1 MDFLPTADVA
11 SLRQMAAL
19 CRKARAFFDQRDFFE
34 VITPVLSHDVLVDLY
49 VEPIGLELGG
59 EKLFLQTSPEFAM
72 KRLLAGGADRI
83 YQIAHAFRRGDR
95 GAHHNIEFTLLE
107 WYRRGDNYDEGMNL
121 LADLA
126 VELLD
131 RPRPRFCSFAELFDT
146 RVGIN
151 PHTMAA
157 EELQALCDSRGIV
170 YPESF
175 TAGETSASA
184 DDWLDLL
191 FTEKIQP
198 GLGQDVPVIV
208 YDYPAYEPQLART
221 RQVVE
226 RGERYRVTERFEL
239 FADSMELANGYH
251 ELTDAEELLRRFAR
265 IAEKRGRLGRP
276 PLPTESRLLAAMRA
290 GLPSSSGCA
299 LGMERAAMV
308 RLGKSAI
315 DQVLPFP
322 IERA

>member
-1 MDFLPTADVA
+1 MDFLPTADIP
-11 SLRQMAAL
+11 SLRQMAGL
-19 CRKARAFFDQRDFFE
+19 CRAARRFFEERGFFE

-49 VEPIGLELGG
+49 VEPISLNLSG
-59 EKLFLQTSPEFAM
+59 EELFLQTSPEFAM

-107 WYRRGDNYDEGMNL
+107 WYRAGDNYDDGMNL

-126 VELLD
+126 EALLD
-131 RPRPRFCSFAELFDT
+131 RGRPARVSFAELFV
-146 RVGIN
+146 RAVGIN
-151 PHTMAA
+151 PHLAA
-157 EELQALCDSRGIV
+157 EEEIRSRCDSLGIV

-175 TAGETSASA
+175 TRADAASA
-184 DDWLDLL
+184 DDWIDLI

-198 GLGQDVPVIV
+198 GLGARRPVIV

-221 RQVVE
+221 RT
-226 RGERYRVTERFEL
+226 VTGPEGSYSVAQRFEL
-239 FADSMELANGYH
+239 FADSLELANGYH
-251 ELTDAEELLRRFAR
+251 ELTDAEDLSRRFER
-265 IAEKRGRLGRP
+265 IAEKRRRLKKP
-276 PLPTESRLLAAMRA
+276 ALPTESRLLAAMRS
-290 GLPSSSGCA
+290 GLPASSGCA

-308 RLGKSAI
+308 RFGKSAI
-315 DQVLPFP
+315 EQVLPFP